1 MEWSM
6 PPRCEISP
14 PEKRTKEMKEKS
26 LVGHQNLRPAPRA
39 PLSHDDSASHSN
51 LNKMLLVCPRCARW
65 LSDGRTDAGR
75 CERVHWRDEIIGRW

>member
-6 PPRCEISP
+6 PPPRCEISP

-26 LVGHQNLRPAPRA
+26 LVGHQNLRPSGPVRAA

-51 LNKMLLVCPRCARW
+51 LNKMLLVSPCCAPC
-65 LSDGRTDAGR
+65 LSDGWT
-75 CERVHWRDEIIGRW
+75 V